1 MADSTKAAFSSQ
13 KYQFLSG
20 GGEMGQLMRAKDWS
34 ATAVGIPDLWPQSL
48 RTSLSIILNARFPMF
63 LWWGPDLT
71 CFYNDAYRPSLGDN
85 GKHPGI
91 LGMPAEKAWT
101 EIWHIIKPLID
112 QVLAGGESSFFEDT
126 LVPIYR
132 NGKIEDV
139 FWTFSYSAV
148 NDESGKPAGVF
159 VTCVETTD
167 KIANAKKIEHGEN
180 RFRNLIKESPIAT
193 AIFTGEDFVVELA
206 NEEALKLWGKD
217 ESVIG
222 KEIIVAMPELE
233 GQPYMDLLK
242 NVYTT
247 GETYY
252 GNENLVSIEM
262 GGRIIPNYVSFIY
275 KALRNSEGEIYGI
288 LTMGYN
294 VTEQVEARKRVEYNE
309 ERSTLAIDTAMLGMI
324 DLTLPGKK
332 FTCSKRVYEIFGFTD
347 SAPSYEDLFSHVH
360 PDDVHIRD
368 EANILAHITGN
379 VGYEVRII
387 WPDKTIHWISA
398 YGKFFYDDDKIPTRV
413 LVTIMDI
420 TAQKNSLDS
429 SQTSERKFRN
439 VIMQSPIP
447 TAIFRGKDYV
457 IEVANT
463 EMFKNI
469 WRKEEHEVI
478 GKKLFDAFPQ
488 LHEPKY
494 QKYPAILSEVF
505 TTGKSYR
512 DNESVAYIHGE
523 DGVKKFYLDCEYSP
537 LQEADGTISG
547 IMLTINDVT
556 GRVMAREKLEVE
568 EARLRLAVEGTKLAT
583 WDLDL
588 EKRYIIH
595 SPRLAEIFG
604 YDSSTVLTHHQM
616 RDQIHPDDLNAIVE
630 RSFEMA
636 LETGFYNYEARIIKP
651 DNTISWIRTQ
661 GKVMYNDRSI
671 PKRLIGTLMDITE
684 QRQTELAI
692 RESEQRFKVV
702 ADTAPV
708 MIWMSG
714 IDKLFYFFNKG
725 WLDFTGRTL
734 EQEQGNGWAAGV
746 HPDDYQKCLDI
757 YVSCFDARKE
767 FYMEYRLKRYDG
779 QYKWISDKGVPR
791 YSTDGE
797 FIGYIGGCM
806 DIDEQKTFAE
816 KIQKNELLFKTISNA
831 SPVGLWMTDVN
842 GQNVFVND
850 TWINWTGLPLEQH
863 YGHGWLSCVVE
874 EDKGVIP
881 AFEKAFR
888 KREKYIAEFR
898 ILRQDNQERWCL
910 TEGYPYFNIHG
921 KFEGYAGSVTDITDI
936 KKLEQQ
942 KDFFIS
948 MASHELKTPIT
959 SIKGYVQILLS
970 MHKDSQDTFL
980 KSSLTTV
987 NKQIGTLTKL
997 IADLLDMSKI
1007 KVGSLHLNRE
1017 NFSLNEMIHETIEEV
1032 KHTQPNFDIMFSRGK
1047 ETIVYADRVR
1057 IAQVLINFLT
1067 NAIKYSPHFNM
1078 VTVKSA
1084 VVEKT
1089 VVVSVI
1095 DSGIGISKNDQE
1107 KIFQRF
1113 YRVEGRDEKTFPGF
1127 GIGLFIAAEIIQR
1140 HEGKISVESEP
1151 ARGSIFS
1158 FSLPLEN

>member
-1 MADSTKAAFSSQ
+1 MGDFNTSLFSSQ
-13 KYQFLSG
+13 YPFLSG
-20 GGEMGQLMRAKDWS
+20 GGEMGELMRTKDWS
-34 ATAVGIPDLWPQSL
+34 VTPVGNPDQWPQSL
-48 RTSLSIILNARFPMF
+48 RTTVNIILNAKFPMF
-63 LWWGPDLT
+63 LWWGTDLT
-71 CFYNDAYRPSLGDN
+71 CFYNDAYRPSLGN
-85 GKHPGI
+85 EGKHSNI

-112 QVLAGGESSFFEDT
+112 QVLAGGESPFFEDT

-139 FWTFSYSAV
+139 YWTFSYSAV

-167 KIANAKKIEHGEN
+167 KMVHAKKIAHSEN
-180 RFRNLIKESPIAT
+180 KFKNLIKESPVAT
-193 AIFTGEDFVVELA
+193 AIFSGEDFVVELA
-206 NEEALKLWGKD
+206 NEEALKLWGKN

-222 KEIIVAMPELE
+222 KKIIAAMPELE
-233 GQPYMDLLK
+233 GQPYIDLLK
-242 NVYTT
+242 NVYAS

-252 GNENLVSIEM
+252 GNENFVNIEVE
-262 GGRIIPNYVSFIY
+262 GKITPTYVNFIY
-275 KALRNSEGEIYGI
+275 KALRDSNDEIYGI

-294 VTEQVEARKRVEYNE
+294 VTEQVEARKKIEYNE
-309 ERSTLAIDTAMLGMI
+309 ERSMLAIDTAMLGMI
-324 DLTLPGKK
+324 DLSLPGKK
-332 FTCSKRVYEIFGFTD
+332 FTCSKRVYEIFGFTNET
-347 SAPSYEDLFSHVH
+347 PSYEALFSHVH

-368 EANILAHITGN
+368 EANKLAHITGN
-379 VGYEVRII
+379 VSYEVRIV

-398 YGKFFYDDDKIPTRV
+398 YGKFIYDDDKNPTRV

-420 TAQKNSLDS
+420 TAQKDSLNSFR
-429 SQTSERKFRN
+429 TSERKFRN
-439 VIMQSPIP
+439 VIMQSPIAM
-447 TAIFRGKDYV
+447 AILKGEDYV
-457 IEVANT
+457 IEIANT
-463 EMFKNI
+463 AMFKSI

-478 GKKLFDAFPQ
+478 GKKLLDVFPQ
-488 LHEPKY
+488 LNDPRY
-494 QKYPAILSEVF
+494 QKYPAILNKVSV
-505 TTGKSYR
+505 TRQPYK
-512 DNESVAYIHGE
+512 DNGSIAYFE
-523 DGVKKFYLDCEYSP
+523 DADGVKKFYLDCEYSP

-556 GRVMAREKLEVE
+556 DRVIAREKLEVE
-568 EARLRLAVEGTKLAT
+568 EARLRLATEGTKLAT
-583 WDLDL
+583 WDLALDN
-588 EKRYIIH
+588 RHIIH

-604 YDSSTVLTHHQM
+604 HDPSILLTHRQM
-616 RDQIHPDDLNAIVE
+616 RDQIHPDDLHSIVE
-630 RSFEMA
+630 RAFDMA
-636 LETGFYNYEARIIKP
+636 LKTGYYNYEARIIKP
-651 DNTISWIRTQ
+651 DNTIGWIRTQ
-661 GKVMYNDRSI
+661 GKVMYNEKSV
-671 PKRLIGTLMDITE
+671 PKRLIGTLMDVTE
-684 QRQTELAI
+684 QRQSEIAM
-692 RESEQRFKVV
+692 RESEQRFKVI

-714 IDKLFYFFNKG
+714 TDKLCYFFNKG
-725 WLDFTGRTL
+725 WLDFTGRAL
-734 EQEQGNGWAAGV
+734 EQEQGNGWAEGV
-746 HPDDYQKCLDI
+746 HPDDYQRCLDT
-757 YVSCFDARKE
+757 YTSSFDARKE

-779 QYKWISDKGVPR
+779 SYKWISDKGIPR

-797 FIGYIGGCM
+797 FIGYICGCM
-806 DIDEQKTFAE
+806 DIDEQKAFAE
-816 KIQKNELLFKTISNA
+816 RIQKSELLFKTISNA
-831 SPVGLWMTDVN
+831 SPVGLWMTDIN

-874 EDKGVIP
+874 EDKGVVP

-898 ILRQDNQERWCL
+898 IVKQDNQERWCL

-921 KFEGYAGSVTDITDI
+921 RFEGYAGSVTDITDI

-970 MHKDSQDTFL
+970 IHKDSQDTFL

-1017 NFSLNEMIHETIEEV
+1017 NFSINEMIHETIEEV
-1032 KHTQPNFDIMFSRGK
+1032 KHTQPDFDIMFSRGK
-1047 ETIVYADRVR
+1047 ETTVYADRVR

-1084 VVEKT
+1084 VIDKA

-1095 DSGIGISKNDQE
+1095 DSGIGISKKDQE